1 MRKMICLMIAL
12 ILSCLLS
19 GCTPSQKAA
28 DASPTPIVVEAPEIE
43 ATGEL
48 ANTARALL
56 APYEDQL
63 NQIALQCQNNLTY
76 TIPGD
81 MLNTF
86 VLDARETGAQ
96 SENGRYQFI
105 WRQSGLHTYRV
116 SGQDVEE
123 NLADSGENAPEDAP
137 MYQNAGD
144 SSAAGG
150 GNFDRSR
157 AYDMAAD
164 LSQGTIEITD
174 LLNNEITGHE
184 YFSFVHLNGILYF
197 VDAALDF
204 AIGADGLEGSG
215 GYLVAAGT
223 LSKDRVEIV
232 EYYVTAKEHIPS
244 AAGLNLT
251 QLLSQVTPISHLTA
265 RGDQVSLKP

>member
-12 ILSCLLS
+12 MLSCLLS
-19 GCTPSQKAA
+19 GCAPSQKAA

-43 ATGEL
+43 ATGVL
-48 ANTARALL
+48 ANAARALL

-63 NQIALQCQNNLTY
+63 NQIALQCRNNLTY

-86 VLDARETGAQ
+86 VLDAQETGAR

-123 NLADSGENAPEDAP
+123 NLADSEASSPEDAP

-174 LLNNEITGHE
+174 LLNDEITGHE
-184 YFSFVHLNGILYF
+184 FFSFSHLNGTLYF

-204 AIGADGLEGSG
+204 AVGADGLEGSG
-215 GYLVAAGT
+215 GYLVAAGVM
-223 LSKDRVEIV
+223 SKGRVEIV
-232 EYYVTAKEHIPS
+232 EYYVTAREHIPS
-244 AAGLNLT
+244 AAGLDLNR
-251 QLLSQVTPISHLTA
+251 LLSQVTPVSHLIA
-265 RGDQVSLKP
+265 QGNQISLKP